1 MMGLGKT
8 LWINCGF
15 YVSQICIC
23 MKFIK
28 RVDSRQIFDLRIN
41 IATTILDY
49 IFKFLAKYRNAVA
62 R

>member
-28 RVDSRQIFDLRIN
+28 RADSRQIFDLRIN

-49 IFKFLAKYRNAVA
+49 IFKFLAI
-62 R
+62 